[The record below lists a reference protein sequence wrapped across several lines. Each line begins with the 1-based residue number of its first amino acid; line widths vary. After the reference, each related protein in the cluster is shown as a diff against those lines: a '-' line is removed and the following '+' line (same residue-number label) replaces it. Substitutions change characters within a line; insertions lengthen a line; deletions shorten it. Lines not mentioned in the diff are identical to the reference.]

1 LLYLNLQTLDQPPP
15 TVLFLFFTFLV
26 YDDPE
31 DLYNALVDE
40 DVDGIFMERLQ
51 AYYYYSGKTE
61 DENLRI
67 FDVIHAEITYKMALK
82 RSTTCKFLEQNF
94 CFRRR
99 IEHPL
104 IDTFVKQ
111 YTVPLK
117 VIYFVFLSV
126 FVLSQLVRT
135 VSKVKVEVVRYNY
148 TGLKQ
153 NSLPKFDKLVQLLNT

>member
-1 LLYLNLQTLDQPPP
+1 M
-15 TVLFLFFTFLV
+15 

-82 RSTTCKFLEQNF
+82 RSTTCKFLEKNF
-94 CFRRR
+94 CFTRR

-104 IDTFVKQ
+104 IDTLVKQ

-117 VIYFVFLSV
+117 VIYLVFLSF
-126 FVLSQLVRT
+126 FVCLRLYEQGHTLR
-135 VSKVKVEVVRYNY
+135 
-148 TGLKQ
+148 
-153 NSLPKFDKLVQLLNT
+153 

>member
-1 LLYLNLQTLDQPPP
+1 M
-15 TVLFLFFTFLV
+15 
-26 YDDPE
+26 YDDPD
-31 DLYNALVDE
+31 DLYNALVDD

-51 AYYYYSGKTE
+51 AYYHFSGKTE

-82 RSTTCKFLEQNF
+82 RDTTCRFLEKNF

-104 IDTFVKQ
+104 IDAFVKG

-117 VIYFVFLSV
+117 VIYFVFLSF
-126 FVLSQLVRT
+126 FVLSQIVRT
-135 VSKVKVEVVRYNY
+135 VSNVKVEVVRYNY

>member
-1 LLYLNLQTLDQPPP
+1 M
-15 TVLFLFFTFLV
+15 

-31 DLYNALVDE
+31 ALYNALVDY

-51 AYYYYSGKTE
+51 AYYHFSGKTE

-67 FDVIHAEITYKMALK
+67 FEVIHAEITYKMALK
-82 RSTTCKFLEQNF
+82 RSTTCRFLEKNF

-104 IDTFVKQ
+104 IDAFVKG

-117 VIYFVFLSV
+117 VIYFVFLSF
-126 FVLSQLVRT
+126 FVLSQIVRT
-135 VSKVKVEVVRYNY
+135 VSNVKVEVVRYNY

>member
-1 LLYLNLQTLDQPPP
+1 M
-15 TVLFLFFTFLV
+15 

-31 DLYNALVDE
+31 DLYNALEDE

-51 AYYYYSGKTE
+51 AYYHYSGKTE

-67 FDVIHAEITYKMALK
+67 FDVIHAETTYKMALK

-117 VIYFVFLSV
+117 VIYFVFLSF
-126 FVLSQLVRT
+126 FVLSQIVRT
-135 VSKVKVEVVRYNY
+135 VWKVKVEVVRYNY

-153 NSLPKFDKLVQLLNT
+153 NSLPKFELINLFNY

>member
-1 LLYLNLQTLDQPPP
+1 M
-15 TVLFLFFTFLV
+15 

-82 RSTTCKFLEQNF
+82 RSTTCKFLEKNF

-104 IDTFVKQ
+104 IDTLVKQ

-117 VIYFVFLSV
+117 VIYFVFLTV
-126 FVLSQLVRT
+126 FVLSQLVKT

>member
-1 LLYLNLQTLDQPPP
+1 M
-15 TVLFLFFTFLV
+15 

-51 AYYYYSGKTE
+51 AYYHYSGKTE

-104 IDTFVKQ
+104 IDTLVKQ
-111 YTVPLK
+111 YSVPLK
-117 VIYFVFLSV
+117 VIYFVFLNF
-126 FVLSQLVRT
+126 FVLFQIVRT
-135 VSKVKVEVVRYNY
+135 VSNVRREVVRCNGHNY

-153 NSLPKFDKLVQLLNT
+153 NIPPNFEKLV

>member
-1 LLYLNLQTLDQPPP
+1 M
-15 TVLFLFFTFLV
+15 
-26 YDDPE
+26 YDDPD
-31 DLYNALVDE
+31 DLYNALVDD

-51 AYYYYSGKTE
+51 AYYHYSGKTE

-82 RSTTCKFLEQNF
+82 RSTTCRFLEKNF

-104 IDTFVKQ
+104 IDTFVKR

-117 VIYFVFLSV
+117 VIYFVFLSF
-126 FVLSQLVRT
+126 FVLSQIVRT
-135 VSKVKVEVVRYNY
+135 VSNVKVEVVRYNY

-153 NSLPKFDKLVQLLNT
+153 NSLLKFDKLVQLLNT

>member
-1 LLYLNLQTLDQPPP
+1 MLSINLQTLDQPSPF
-15 TVLFLFFTFLV
+15 VLLLFFTFLV

-104 IDTFVKQ
+104 IDTLVKQ

-117 VIYFVFLSV
+117 VIYLVFLSF
-126 FVLSQLVRT
+126 FVCLRLYEQGHTLR
-135 VSKVKVEVVRYNY
+135 
-148 TGLKQ
+148 
-153 NSLPKFDKLVQLLNT
+153 

>member
-1 LLYLNLQTLDQPPP
+1 M
-15 TVLFLFFTFLV
+15 
-26 YDDPE
+26 YDDPK
-31 DLYNALVDE
+31 DLYNALVHE

-51 AYYYYSGKTE
+51 AYYHYSGKTE

-82 RSTTCKFLEQNF
+82 RSTTCKFLEKNF

-104 IDTFVKQ
+104 IDTLVKL

-117 VIYFVFLSV
+117 VIYFVF
-126 FVLSQLVRT
+126 FVLSQIVRT
-135 VSKVKVEVVRYNY
+135 VSVKRR
-148 TGLKQ
+148 GKG
-153 NSLPKFDKLVQLLNT
+153 SLIQWPQLHWFKTKYSPNFEKLV

>member
-1 LLYLNLQTLDQPPP
+1 MLYLNLQTLDQPPP